1 MTTANKLPS
10 IRRRLARAMLAW
22 ALIWAAAVAV
32 AVWLTVRQ
40 EVDELLDDALQSSA
54 GLLTTMLSM
63 EGAQPPPAAAGAD
76 AGLSPRDELSDAQFA
91 WQVVG
96 PGGQL
101 LLRSP
106 QAPTQPFHAAP
117 HAGFTDLKNWRVFGM
132 ALGGQAGAAPGGPTS
147 HGRMLYVAQG
157 GEEHDDVQAEIALS
171 AALVALAVGL
181 LGHLWLRGRV
191 QAELVPLQT
200 LSDRLRDHDPL
211 DAGASLGPAEREE
224 LQPMHAAI
232 DALARRLNQRVL
244 QERAFA
250 AHAAHSLRTPLA
262 GIDAQLAVAL
272 RESPLDLQPR
282 LQRVRDAAARLQ
294 RVVAALL
301 TLFRT
306 GVDPQRQSVD
316 LPSLLARLPV
326 DGLAVE
332 VAATRDTLQADPDLL
347 SAALLNLLDNSLR
360 QGATHVAVSLSGP
373 NTVRFKDNGAGLP
386 EDKRAALQAALSQQA
401 YEGHMGL
408 GLMLA
413 DLVARSHG
421 GQLSLP
427 GGTED
432 GFTVDVA
439 LG

>member
-10 IRRRLARAMLAW
+10 IRRRLARAMLVW

-54 GLLTTMLSM
+54 ELLTTMLSM
-63 EGAQPPPAAAGAD
+63 EGAQPAPAAAGGN
-76 AGLSPRDELSDAQFA
+76 AGQGRREELSGAQFA

-106 QAPTQPFHAAP
+106 QAPTQPFYAAP
-117 HAGFTDLKNWRVFGM
+117 HAGFTDLENWRVFGV
-132 ALGGQAGAAPGGPTS
+132 ALGGQASAPQAAAAP

-157 GEEHDDVQAEIALS
+157 GEERDDVQAEIALN

-191 QAELVPLQT
+191 QAELAPLQT

-272 RESPLDLQPR
+272 RESPPDMQPR
-282 LQRVRDAAARLQ
+282 LQRVRDGAARLQ

-306 GVDPQRQSVD
+306 GVDPQRQSID

-326 DGLAVE
+326 DGLTVE
-332 VAATRDTLQADPDLL
+332 VAATRGTLQADPDLL

-360 QGATHVAVSLSGP
+360 QGATHVMVSLSGP
-373 NTVRFKDNGAGLP
+373 DTVRFKDNGPGLP
-386 EDKRAALQAALSQQA
+386 EDKRAALQSALSQQA
-401 YEGHMGL
+401 YEGRMGL

-421 GQLSLP
+421 GRLLLP
-427 GGTED
+427 GGQGE